1 MRIRTIKPEFWLHE
15 GLCALPEFTRLLA
28 IALLNWADDEGYF
41 MANPAILRGSLF
53 PFLDD
58 SKKIPRGLQE
68 LSRVGWI
75 DLGKDTQDRDVGRIR
90 NFAKHQRV
98 DKPRSSEIKASSAFQ
113 EASKNVLG
121 VLQDAS
127 KEEWNGMEQGNGTG
141 KGAGSESL
149 TLPFASIEFK
159 TSWEKWLKYRKEIK
173 KPITPTM
180 AETQLKN
187 LEGMGEKRA
196 IAMIENTI
204 GKGWQGLREEN
215 EQPQSNQPQTPKF
228 RFATA

>member
-15 GLCALPEFTRLLA
+15 GICALPEFTRLLA

-113 EASKNVLG
+113 EASRNVLG

>member
-1 MRIRTIKPEFWLHE
+1 MQKQREKH
-15 GLCALPEFTRLLA
+15 
-28 IALLNWADDEGYF
+28 
-41 MANPAILRGSLF
+41 
-53 PFLDD
+53 
-58 SKKIPRGLQE
+58 
-68 LSRVGWI
+68 
-75 DLGKDTQDRDVGRIR
+75 KD
-90 NFAKHQRV
+90 K
-98 DKPRSSEIKASSAFQ
+98 
-113 EASKNVLG
+113 
-121 VLQDAS
+121 
-127 KEEWNGMEQGNGTG
+127 KEEEE
-141 KGAGSESL
+141 ESL